1 MDLIR
6 RIANET
12 TLLPSG
18 EALAG
23 LDDVDEE
30 TFSMHV
36 IWMDEAGLIKASI
49 SEYSSGDTPTCFVVR
64 LTWAGCEFVD
74 AVSNDGLWEKAK
86 REVMAAGKSFTF
98 DMLRDWLKTEIT
110 QGFPTIRQI

>member
-12 TLLPSG
+12 TLLPPG